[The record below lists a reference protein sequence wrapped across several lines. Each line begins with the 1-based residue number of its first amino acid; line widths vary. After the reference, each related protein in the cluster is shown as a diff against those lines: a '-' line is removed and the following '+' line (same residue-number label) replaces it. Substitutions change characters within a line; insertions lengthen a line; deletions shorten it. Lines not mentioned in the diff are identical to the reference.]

1 METNFRLKIEWFW
14 FGLAG
19 EDISQWFIVVNSV
32 LSDSSGRINAVCSGP
47 LDTLQ
52 VVANMD
58 QLIAKTRL
66 EKLSSTMMPPPMNK
80 KVKVNIFVKILEKKT
95 QLAHVLIKLL
105 KMLITKKRLPTTNLC
120 QSFEQKNQKKWKNTK
135 NTWMA
140 KLYFIKMNHRHS
152 TNPYLHQDLPH
163 PRLERHHHFCQS
175 VKKWTF

>member
-58 QLIAKTRL
+58 QLMAKTRL
-66 EKLSSTMMPPPMNK
+66 EKTSSTMMPPPMNK
-80 KVKVNIFVKILEKKT
+80 KVKVNIFVKILEKKNAVAT
-95 QLAHVLIKLL
+95 CADKV
-105 KMLITKKRLPTTNLC
+105 ITDANNKKKLPTTNLC

-135 NTWMA
+135 NTW
-140 KLYFIKMNHRHS
+140 
-152 TNPYLHQDLPH
+152 
-163 PRLERHHHFCQS
+163 QS
-175 VKKWTF
+175 FTS